1 MASSG
6 QLKLGFVLLAH
17 ESVEAV
23 SELVDTLISAGDMVS
38 MHYDARSPMPD
49 YLALHARYADN
60 PQVLFARR
68 VPCGW
73 GDFSLVEGTLNA
85 LVEFKRSGVSLDYV
99 YLLSGADLPLK
110 SLRSL
115 KTFLAS
121 HLRDRTEF
129 IESVPLGPT
138 KWVRGGLEA
147 ERFAYRHY
155 FNERR
160 HPLLFKRCWTLQRRF
175 GLKRKPPQGIRI
187 SLGSQWWCLTWD
199 TCQKILDV
207 VSREPEIDR
216 FFRTTWIPDESYFQT
231 LVRKVAGDAR
241 VKGYSLTYYQ
251 FSDYGKPVVFY
262 DEHYSFLIRQNFFFG
277 RKAAHSAKKL
287 REKLHRIGRS
297 GEVPDFDYRRIGRYT
312 ADIYTYRNVGR
323 RPSPECRSIGVSYGT
338 GLADIPFIKK
348 RLVMILNPVDFLSH
362 TGAPFRGMRGD
373 SWLAHGHLF
382 DADRIGFS
390 GGTHMFA
397 GFGAQDQAARD
408 AWPAQFLAA
417 VLGAGPAV
425 TGFFATPPRGIELA
439 NRLIR
444 AENVLIRISIP
455 ASLEAMVTA
464 EVINRFIR
472 FDDQWT
478 FNEDDVAG
486 CIGTV
491 MANIDALSAFA
502 EIVPDFRT
510 LAGAR
515 NRHGVVRTGI
525 LPVHAGRPS
534 VDKVL
539 RSAAEC
545 EKAGLS
551 HMARLPLCRRV
562 KKVIHG
568 HGMGSRLIAAQIDI
582 AGRPGMTPHMA

>member
-1 MASSG
+1 MAPSS
-6 QLKLGFVLLAH
+6 QLKLGFALLAH
-17 ESVEAV
+17 EGVEAV
-23 SELVDTLISAGDMVS
+23 SELVDTLIGDGDAVGI
-38 MHYDARSPMPD
+38 HYDARSPMPD

-85 LVEFKRSGVSLDYV
+85 LVELKLSGAGLDYV

-110 SLRSL
+110 SLRAL
-115 KTFLAS
+115 KTFLAAN
-121 HLRDRTEF
+121 LRDRTEF

-160 HPLLFKRCWTLQRRF
+160 HPLLFKRCWTVQRLL
-175 GLKRKPPQGIRI
+175 GLKRKAPRGIQI

-207 VSREPEIDR
+207 VSREPDIDR

-241 VKGYSLTYYQ
+241 VAGFSLTFYQ
-251 FSDYGKPVVFY
+251 FSDYGKPVVFH

-287 REKLHRIGRS
+287 RRKFHRIGRS
-297 GEVPDFDYRRIGRYT
+297 GELPDFDYRRIGRYT
-312 ADIYTYRNVGR
+312 AEIDTYRNVRR

-348 RLVMILNPVDFLSH
+348 HLAMVLNPVDFLSH
-362 TGAPFRGMRGD
+362 TGALFRGMRGD
-373 SWLAHGHLF
+373 GWLAHGHLF
-382 DADRIGFS
+382 DAERIRFS
-390 GGTHMFA
+390 GGAHMFA
-397 GFGAQDQAARD
+397 GFNAQDQAARD

-425 TGFFATPPRGIELA
+425 TGFFATPTLGIELA

-444 AENVLIRISIP
+444 AENVSIRISIP
-455 ASLEAMVTA
+455 GSLEAMVTA

-478 FNEDDVAG
+478 FNEADVAA

-510 LAGAR
+510 PGGAR
-515 NRHGVVRTGI
+515 SGHSVVRSGI
-525 LPVHAGRPS
+525 PPGHAGQPS

-539 RSAAEC
+539 RRAAEC

-551 HMARLPLCRRV
+551 HLVSLPLCKQV

-568 HGMGSRLIAAQIDI
+568 HGMGSRLIAARIDI
-582 AGRPGMTPHMA
+582 TG